1 MPPMVDPK
9 CYRNHFLMSG
19 WDRWVC
25 NILCIYIY
33 IYGTIW
39 YRMYMHLHI
48 FPIQSYTYTIY
59 IYIYI
64 LYTYIYTYIYIYIH
78 TYIYILCVYIYI
90 YIHRVMP
97 HLLRTPKNALVVG
110 VPGRLHGGAL
120 RLRWNEAMDAGKRPG
135 RSFFLGENDP
145 MKRPNFIGL
154 RRKKSPRHKSI
165 IGFNVMIPMGIV
177 RFLVELLRS

>member
-1 MPPMVDPK
+1 MIQNVYASTHIP
-9 CYRNHFLMSG
+9 YT
-19 WDRWVC
+19 
-25 NILCIYIY
+25 ILYIY
-33 IYGTIW
+33 N
-39 YRMYMHLHI
+39 L
-48 FPIQSYTYTIY
+48 
-59 IYIYI
+59 YIYI

-78 TYIYILCVYIYI
+78 IYIVCIYIYI

>member
-1 MPPMVDPK
+1 MLDPK

-25 NILCIYIY
+25 NILCIYMGR
-33 IYGTIW
+33 YGTECIC
-39 YRMYMHLHI
+39 I
-48 FPIQSYTYTIY
+48 YTYSLYNPIHIQFIHIY
-59 IYIYI
+59 IYIIYI
-64 LYTYIYTYIYIYIH
+64 HIYIYIH
-78 TYIYILCVYIYI
+78 TYIYIYCVYI

-135 RSFFLGENDP
+135 RSFFWGENDP